1 MGKPPTT
8 LNLKDPYLLLDRTS
22 RRVFCISVPRFLCL
36 LHYGDYSSEWT
47 PLEYLLCVVK
57 EVHVC
62 NACLI
67 KTSTIWYP
75 WERGEG
81 RGGGGDEACIIFQ
94 SRLFSLSNFQRH
106 QFFSDFQRHY
116 LLFEYSE
123 GREKRKNMISFYN
136 QLNQKVTV
144 PGI

>member
-1 MGKPPTT
+1 MKKFRHLKYISIWLILKEGGGGLGKPPTT
-8 LNLKDPYLLLDRTS
+8 LNLKDPCLLLDRTS

-36 LHYGDYSSEWT
+36 LHYGDYSSEWI

-75 WERGEG
+75 WERGE
-81 RGGGGDEACIIFQ
+81 RGGM
-94 SRLFSLSNFQRH
+94 RH
-106 QFFSDFQRHY
+106 
-116 LLFEYSE
+116 
-123 GREKRKNMISFYN
+123 
-136 QLNQKVTV
+136 V
-144 PGI
+144 